1 MTTMT
6 QSQTGIEIKDEAR
19 HYGVFDHGAHA
30 WAWEPEVGRRVL
42 WLSRESI
49 FEAGTPIRGGVPIC
63 FPWFGPG
70 ASGDLQPAHGFARLE
85 TWRREEETRSG
96 GTLKVTYS
104 LDNSIT
110 GEQPNWPHPYRAE
123 FTVTF
128 EARMLTLEFTVTN
141 TGTKPITY
149 EEALH
154 TYLAVGNVR
163 EISIDGLDGAKYWD
177 KVSDEWHEQEGAVT
191 ITDET
196 DRVYLSDANV
206 VLRDPVLDRT
216 LTVVKEG
223 SANTVVWNPWLDK
236 AQAMSDFG
244 DDEWPG
250 MICIEAA
257 NVKDN
262 AIALKAGNS
271 HTLTQRIILG

>member
-30 WAWEPEVGRRVL
+30 WAWEPEGGRRVL

-96 GTLKVTYS
+96 ATLKVTYS

-141 TGTKPITY
+141 TGKKPITY

-250 MICIEAA
+250 MICVEAA

-262 AIALKAGNS
+262 AIALKAGDS